1 MQKKDQP
8 AVAKRK
14 PTEHYSSEKKNGTKK
29 FKSEHHLCV
38 FCKEPKHKAE
48 FSNSQLKK
56 GSNGMCNDCKN
67 YANRVCSRCK
77 RLKSAQ
83 DFSKSQRNKLPH
95 ETKCKNC
102 IQDIYPSGTLPKDAY
117 YMVIMT
123 TKEAEVVK
131 NRIII
136 LA

>member
-1 MQKKDQP
+1 
-8 AVAKRK
+8 
-14 PTEHYSSEKKNGTKK
+14 
-29 FKSEHHLCV
+29 
-38 FCKEPKHKAE
+38 
-48 FSNSQLKK
+48 
-56 GSNGMCNDCKN
+56 MCNDCKD

-117 YMVIMT
+117 SYGNNNNKGGRSSEESTHYIGIKDYDVKMGDLCHPKCIRSSPFVIC
-123 TKEAEVVK
+123 KI
-131 NRIII
+131 NRWR
-136 LA
+136 A